1 MEFLNNPE
9 WISLLVYM
17 FGLAALAGFLAGLL
31 GIGGGLVLVPGLYFV
46 FTSLGFESDT
56 IMHVAVGTSLSTII
70 ATGISSARAHHR
82 RGAVRFDLVKNV
94 GIGML
99 CGVVIGTFIAAQVTG
114 LWLQVFFAVT
124 LVVLAVLMRFDPEKI
139 KLYDDVPAQPIPALA
154 GTFNGTIC
162 TLMGIGGAAL
172 NVPYLTLNNVSI
184 HRAIGTSSA
193 LGLFIAIPGT
203 IGFLLI
209 GLDDQS
215 NLPPF
220 TFGYINL
227 LALSIIVP
235 VTVLFAPLGVS
246 MGHKLS
252 IAKLRSVFSVFMII
266 IALRMLYE
274 VYRAVT

>member
-9 WISLLVYM
+9 WIYLLILM
-17 FGLAALAGFLAGLL
+17 FGLAAMAGFLAGLL

-46 FTSLGFESDT
+46 FTSLGYESDT

-70 ATGISSARAHHR
+70 ATGISSARAHYK
-82 RGAVRFDLVKNV
+82 RGSVRMDLVKNV
-94 GIGML
+94 GIGMV
-99 CGVVIGTFIAAQVTG
+99 CGVLIGTIIASQVSG

-124 LVVLAVLMRFDPEKI
+124 LVVLSVLMRLDPEKI

-154 GTFNGTIC
+154 GAFNGTIC

-184 HRAIGTSSA
+184 HRAVGTSSA

-203 IGFLLI
+203 IGFFLI
-209 GLDDQS
+209 GMNDVS

-220 TFGYINL
+220 TFGYINV
-227 LALSIIVP
+227 LALAIIIP
-235 VTVLFAPLGVS
+235 VTIMSAPLGVAT
-246 MGHKLS
+246 GHKMS
-252 IAKLRSVFSVFMII
+252 IKKLRSVFSLFMII

-274 VYRAVT
+274 VYRAI